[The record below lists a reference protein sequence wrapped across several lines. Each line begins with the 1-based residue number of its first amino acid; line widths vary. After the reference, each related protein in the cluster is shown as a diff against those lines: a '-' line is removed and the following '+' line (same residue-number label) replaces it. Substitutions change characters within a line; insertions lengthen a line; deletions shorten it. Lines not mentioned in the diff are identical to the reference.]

1 MLRAAARGSRDLLHT
16 ATSFSCWHGDAPLS
30 RRARRRIIGTGLQGA
45 GAHAVADAN
54 SEIFR
59 PDPWCLHA
67 SGTTI
72 GGLFAARARIDAA
85 EVALIERD
93 RRVTFA
99 ALNERVNR
107 LAHVLATA
115 GIRRGDR
122 VGMLARNCAAWVEL
136 ELAAAKLGAIVG
148 AQNWRLAAPE
158 LVHCIRLAEPR
169 AMLVAE
175 DYAAML
181 AGLDV
186 AVPLAITLGD
196 DYETRLARADTGE
209 PPAVA
214 EPEDP
219 LVILYT
225 SGTTGL
231 PKGAAV
237 SHRAF
242 IARALVF
249 ITELGLGPGEAFVA
263 WAPFFHMASTDH
275 ALASLLRGNPVI
287 VVDGYDAPALIE
299 IVAQERIGWLPLVPG
314 MIEGFAAVLRQHEVR
329 PRGIRA
335 IGAMADLV
343 PRHQLAEIT
352 TLLGAPYVNSFGAT
366 ETGLPPAT
374 AALIPIG
381 AAPTDL
387 AKRQSAFCEVRLVD
401 ADDRNVPDGT
411 PGECAIRGPTLFSGY
426 WRAPEVNAKDFRGG
440 WFHMGDV
447 FIRRDDGRL
456 DFVDRAK
463 YLIKSG
469 GENVYPAEIERV
481 LLADPRVGDAVV
493 VRRPDAKWG
502 EVPVAVVARNDESLT
517 ADELYA
523 KCRRELAGYKQPK
536 DIRFVAFAE
545 LPRST
550 TGKIQRHEVEA
561 WLQRAGKR

>member
-1 MLRAAARGSRDLLHT
+1 
-16 ATSFSCWHGDAPLS
+16 
-30 RRARRRIIGTGLQGA
+30 
-45 GAHAVADAN
+45 VADAN
-54 SEIFR
+54 SEMFR
-59 PDPWCLHA
+59 PDPWCLDA
-67 SGTTI
+67 GGTTI

-85 EVALIERD
+85 EVAVIEGE

-122 VGMLARNCAAWVEL
+122 VGMLARNSAAWVEL
-136 ELAAAKLGAIVG
+136 ELAAAKLGAIVA

-158 LVHCIRLAEPR
+158 LVQCIRLAEPR

-175 DYAAML
+175 DYAATL

-186 AVPLAITLGD
+186 DVPLTITLGD
-196 DYETRLARADTGE
+196 DYEARLARADTGE
-209 PPAVA
+209 PPTVA
-214 EPEDP
+214 APEDP

-275 ALASLLRGNPVI
+275 ALASLLKGNPVI
-287 VVDGYDAPALIE
+287 MVDGYDAPALIE
-299 IVAQERIGWLPLVPG
+299 TVARERIGWLPLVPG
-314 MIEGFAAVLRQHEVR
+314 MIEGFAAALRQQEVEAR
-329 PRGIRA
+329 SIRA

-352 TLLGAPYVNSFGAT
+352 TLLRAPYVNSFGAT

-401 ADDRNVPDGT
+401 PDDRDVPDGS

-440 WFHMGDV
+440 WFHMGDM

-463 YLIKSG
+463 YMIKSG

-502 EVPVAVVARNDESLT
+502 EVPVAVVARNDESLS

-536 DIRFVAFAE
+536 DIRFVAFAD

-561 WLQRAGKR
+561 WLQREDEDAEHRWERK

>member
-1 MLRAAARGSRDLLHT
+1 M
-16 ATSFSCWHGDAPLS
+16 
-30 RRARRRIIGTGLQGA
+30 GLQKA
-45 GAHAVADAN
+45 EAQAVADAN

-67 SGTTI
+67 GGTTI

-85 EVALIERD
+85 EVALIEGE

-107 LAHVLATA
+107 LAHVLSTA

-122 VGMLARNCAAWVEL
+122 VGMLARNSAAWVEL
-136 ELAAAKLGAIVG
+136 ELAAAKLGAIVA

-175 DYAAML
+175 EYAGML

-186 AVPLAITLGD
+186 AVPLTITLGD
-196 DYETRLARADTGE
+196 DYEARLARADTGE

-214 EPEDP
+214 GPEDP

-242 IARALVF
+242 VARALVF

-275 ALASLLRGNPVI
+275 ALGSLLRGNPVI
-287 VVDGYDAPALIE
+287 VVDGYDEQALIE
-299 IVAQERIGWLPLVPG
+299 VVVRERIGWLPLVPG
-314 MIEGFAAVLRQHEVR
+314 MIEGFAAALRQHGVR

-401 ADDRNVPDGT
+401 VDDRDVPDGA

-426 WRAPEVNAKDFRGG
+426 WRAPEVNARDFRGG

-493 VRRPDAKWG
+493 VRRPDPKWG
-502 EVPVAVVARNDESLT
+502 EVPVAVVARNDQSLT
-517 ADELYA
+517 ADELHA
-523 KCRRELAGYKQPK
+523 RCRRELAGYKQPK
-536 DIRFVAFAE
+536 DIRFVAFAD

-550 TGKIQRHEVEA
+550 TGKIQRHEIEA
-561 WLQRAGKR
+561 WLQRVDEGGRVTLGAELTLSVSSGTKSVGALSRVSSSNDFTEA

>member
-1 MLRAAARGSRDLLHT
+1 MSG
-16 ATSFSCWHGDAPLS
+16 
-30 RRARRRIIGTGLQGA
+30 
-45 GAHAVADAN
+45 ADAG
-54 SEIFR
+54 IFH
-59 PDPWCLHA
+59 PDPWCRQA
-67 SGTTI
+67 GGTTI

-85 EVALIERD
+85 EVALIEGT
-93 RRVTFA
+93 RRLSFA
-99 ALNERVNR
+99 QLNERVNR
-107 LAHVLATA
+107 LAHALA
-115 GIRRGDR
+115 GEGVRRGDR
-122 VGMLARNCAAWVEL
+122 VGILARNCAAWVEL
-136 ELAAAKLGAIVG
+136 ELAAAKLGAIVA
-148 AQNWRLAAPE
+148 AQNWRLAPPE

-169 AMLVAE
+169 AMLVGEAYAE
-175 DYAAML
+175 ML

-186 AVPLAITLGD
+186 EVPLTITLGD
-196 DYETRLARADTGE
+196 DYEARLARADASE

-214 EPEDP
+214 EPEDG

-231 PKGAAV
+231 PKGAVV

-249 ITELGLGPGEAFVA
+249 TTELGLAPGEAFVA
-263 WAPFFHMASTDH
+263 WPPFFHMASTDH

-287 VVDGYDAPALIE
+287 VVDGYDAERLAD
-299 IVAQERIGWLPLVPG
+299 IVARERLGWLPLVPG
-314 MIEGFAAVLRQHEVR
+314 MIEGFAAVLRQHEVK

-352 TLLGAPYVNSFGAT
+352 TLLAAPYVNTFGAT

-374 AALIPIG
+374 GSFIPIG

-387 AKRQSAFCEVRLVD
+387 AKRQSAFCEVRLVGP
-401 ADDRNVPDGT
+401 DDQDVPDGE
-411 PGECAIRGPTLFSGY
+411 PGECAIRGPTVFSGY
-426 WRAPEVNAKDFRGG
+426 WRAPEVNARDFRGG

-447 FIRRDDGRL
+447 FVRRPDGRL

-493 VRRPDAKWG
+493 VRRADAKWG
-502 EVPVAVVARNDESLT
+502 EVPVAVIARNHESVT
-517 ADELYA
+517 AAELYA
-523 KCRRELAGYKQPK
+523 KCREQLAGYKQPK
-536 DIRFVAFAE
+536 DIRFVAFAD

-561 WLQRAGKR
+561 WLQREDERNDL

>member
-1 MLRAAARGSRDLLHT
+1 
-16 ATSFSCWHGDAPLS
+16 
-30 RRARRRIIGTGLQGA
+30 
-45 GAHAVADAN
+45 
-54 SEIFR
+54 
-59 PDPWCLHA
+59 
-67 SGTTI
+67 
-72 GGLFAARARIDAA
+72 
-85 EVALIERD
+85 
-93 RRVTFA
+93 
-99 ALNERVNR
+99 
-107 LAHVLATA
+107 
-115 GIRRGDR
+115 
-122 VGMLARNCAAWVEL
+122 
-136 ELAAAKLGAIVG
+136 
-148 AQNWRLAAPE
+148 
-158 LVHCIRLAEPR
+158 
-169 AMLVAE
+169 MLVGE
-175 DYAAML
+175 NYADVL

-186 AVPLAITLGD
+186 AVPVTITLGA
-196 DYETRLARADTGE
+196 DYETRLARADPAE

-231 PKGAAV
+231 PKGAVV

-249 ITELGLGPGEAFVA
+249 MTELGLAPGEAFVA

-275 ALASLLRGNPVI
+275 ALASLLKGNPVI
-287 VVDGYDAPALIE
+287 VVDGYDPDALAAI
-299 IVAQERIGWLPLVPG
+299 IAHERLGWLPLVPG
-314 MIEGFAAVLRQHEVR
+314 MIEGFAAALRRQGVR

-352 TLLGAPYVNSFGAT
+352 TVLNAPYVNTFGAT
-366 ETGLPPAT
+366 ETGLPPGTGSFIA
-374 AALIPIG
+374 IG
-381 AAPTDL
+381 EAPTDL
-387 AKRQSAFCEVRLVD
+387 AKRQSSFCEVRLVD
-401 ADDRNVPDGT
+401 PEDNEVPDGE
-411 PGECAIRGPTLFSGY
+411 PGECAVRGPTLFSGY
-426 WRAPEVNAKDFRGG
+426 WQAPEVNARDFRGG
-440 WFHMGDV
+440 WFHMGDM
-447 FIRRDDGRL
+447 FIRRPDGRL

-463 YLIKSG
+463 YMIKSG

-481 LLADPRVGDAVV
+481 LLADPRVADAVV
-493 VRRPDAKWG
+493 VRRPDARWG
-502 EVPVAVVARNDESLT
+502 EVPVAVVARNDERLT

-561 WLQRAGKR
+561 WLSRTDEA